1 MKLMYLSQEAIDDIK
16 LNFKKYKAHFTDNT
30 NEWFMKTFKEKGWIH
45 ESKIE
50 CKDFTLD
57 YSADTN
63 ISDRRN
69 IEIIYE
75 AMRNLTPA
83 NAMDERLWAGI
94 LFGQLFDFVKYRR
107 ADDLK
112 SGDERAILNS
122 FFFMRGT
129 KRSCFMNCLSRL
141 WWTGFLLYDS
151 HNSNHY
157 EAIDLIC
164 ENAYASTILLFS
176 SNNFVSNKALAL
188 GVLDCLEERKAKGEA
203 IKREHFVQANKYLN
217 CLGGVVLLDTISR
230 EEAKKIVS
238 EHLDKI
244 MVA

>member
-1 MKLMYLSQEAIDDIK
+1 M
-16 LNFKKYKAHFTDNT
+16 
-30 NEWFMKTFKEKGWIH
+30 
-45 ESKIE
+45 
-50 CKDFTLD
+50 
-57 YSADTN
+57 
-63 ISDRRN
+63 
-69 IEIIYE
+69 
-75 AMRNLTPA
+75 
-83 NAMDERLWAGI
+83 
-94 LFGQLFDFVKYRR
+94 
-107 ADDLK
+107 
-112 SGDERAILNS
+112 
-122 FFFMRGT
+122 
-129 KRSCFMNCLSRL
+129 
-141 WWTGFLLYDS
+141 
-151 HNSNHY
+151 
-157 EAIDLIC
+157 IC